1 LTGLGRIGRHEARYA
16 IPVRLE
22 QFGVPDAL
30 AHLLALM
37 VLVLGALWLLRQ
49 ARHGRPR
56 LALGACLLVFTTPW
70 LLPWYAT
77 WPIALAAV
85 EEDAAAQI
93 LAVAVAAYLLPARV
107 PF

>member
-1 LTGLGRIGRHEARYA
+1 LNA
-16 IPVRLE
+16 
-22 QFGVPDAL
+22 
-30 AHLLALM
+30 
-37 VLVLGALWLLRQ
+37 
-49 ARHGRPR
+49 
-56 LALGACLLVFTTPW
+56 W

-93 LAVAVAAYLLPARV
+93 LAVAGAAYLLPARV

>member
-1 LTGLGRIGRHEARYA
+1 L
-16 IPVRLE
+16 
-22 QFGVPDAL
+22 
-30 AHLLALM
+30 
-37 VLVLGALWLLRQ
+37 LVL
-49 ARHGRPR
+49 
-56 LALGACLLVFTTPW
+56 TTPW

-85 EEDAAAQI
+85 EDDAAAQI